1 MKQSRMKIPMALLAF
16 VILAFGCSSRQQ
28 TMKPEQAM
36 AVLTAGH
43 INLDTVK
50 AGRFDTG
57 RMWTFDFP
65 PMEYFSQTYGFN
77 PTKEW
82 FEKARMSSLRLP
94 GCTAA
99 FVSED
104 GLLMTNH
111 HCARGALDVVNK
123 EGEKLAELGF
133 YAPTL
138 DQERKSPVTYVDQ
151 LVLIED
157 VSKEV
162 LQAFESGA
170 TDSAKTANRMAKM
183 QELQRRYAA
192 KFKETTKDSMIFN
205 VISFYNGG
213 RFSLY
218 AYKRYTDVR
227 LVYAPEQEIAFFGG
241 DPDNF
246 TYPRYDFDVSFFRVY
261 DDGKPVKTSNF
272 FMFSKEGAKEGE
284 AVFVIGNPG
293 TTNRLQTVAQLETF
307 RDYNYPLTLNI
318 LNGRYSALSS
328 YVEKHPDQRLKYM
341 SQIFGISN
349 SIKAVT
355 GYLGGL
361 RDPYLMARKKDFE
374 KSFKNAVLNNA
385 NLRSQYGDPWT
396 DIASL
401 EEQRRA
407 LLNETNALNLRA
419 RSAYLAIAA
428 NLVDYA
434 NISKTS
440 PERIPPP
447 FRPERIQATRTNL
460 IPEIETALLSD
471 QLAYMKTHLGGKNEV
486 FNRLL
491 NNRTPAQAAEDIAK
505 NSLIANKEKFDAL
518 MAGKPDDILTS
529 ADPVLSFAVQVAQR
543 FSELQSKLAEMRDK
557 QGARV
562 QVLGKAMYEVY
573 GTSIPP
579 DATFTLRI
587 ADGVVK
593 GYEYNGT
600 IAPPVT
606 TFYGMYD
613 RYFSFGKKE
622 PWNLPGMW
630 ANPPSD
636 FNMSTPINF
645 VSTNDIIGG
654 NSGSSVINK
663 DLQVVG
669 LIFDGNIESLPGNI
683 ILEET
688 KNRAVSVHTAGIL
701 EGLEKIYKADRIVK
715 ELRAGKITP

>member
-1 MKQSRMKIPMALLAF
+1 MKKLEMKILISILAL
-16 VILAFGCSSRQQ
+16 VVVAFGCSSTQQ
-28 TMKPEQAM
+28 PTKPEPAM
-36 AVLTAGH
+36 SGSTSGH
-43 INLDTVK
+43 VNLDTVK

-65 PMEYFSQTYGFN
+65 PMEYFSQAYGFN

-82 FEKARMSSLRLP
+82 FEKARLSSLRLP

-111 HCARGALDVVNK
+111 HCARGALDAVNK

-133 YAPTL
+133 YAATL

-151 LVLIED
+151 LIVIED
-157 VSKEV
+157 VTKEV
-162 LQAFESGA
+162 QQAFESGT

-183 QELQRRYAA
+183 TELQRRYIA

-213 RFSLY
+213 RYSVY
-218 AYKRYTDVR
+218 GYKRYIDVR
-227 LVYAPEQEIAFFGG
+227 VVYAPEEEIAFFGG

-261 DDGKPVKTSNF
+261 ENGKPVKTANF
-272 FMFSKEGAKEGE
+272 FTFSKDGAKEGE

-293 TTNRLQTVAQLETF
+293 TTNRLMTIAQLETF
-307 RDYNYPLTLNI
+307 RDFNYPLSIGI
-318 LNGRYSALSS
+318 LNGRHSALSS
-328 YVEKHPDQRLKYM
+328 YVEKHPDARLKYM

-349 SIKAVT
+349 SIKAIT

-374 KSFKNAVLNNA
+374 KSFKSAVLNNA
-385 NLRSQYGDPWT
+385 DLRTKYGDPWT
-396 DIASL
+396 DIAAL

-407 LLNETNALNLRA
+407 NLGETNAMNLRA
-419 RSAYLAIAA
+419 RSAYLSIAA

-434 NISKTS
+434 NAAKVS

-447 FRPERIQATRTNL
+447 FRPERIQAAHANL
-460 IPEIETALLSD
+460 VPEIEVALLKD
-471 QLAYMKTHLGGKNEV
+471 QLVYMKNALGTKNDA
-486 FNRLL
+486 FNKLL
-491 NNRTPAQAAEDIAK
+491 NNRAPEQAADEIAK
-505 NSLIANKEKFDAL
+505 NSLIGSKEKFETL
-518 MAGKPDDILTS
+518 MAGKPEDMLASSDPLLT
-529 ADPVLSFAVQVAQR
+529 FAVQVSPR
-543 FSELQSKLAEMRDK
+543 FSDLQGKMVEIRDK
-557 QGARV
+557 QAARV
-562 QVLGKAMYEVY
+562 QVLGKALYEVY

-606 TFYGMYD
+606 TFFGMYD
-613 RYFSFGKKE
+613 RYYSFGKQD
-622 PWNLPGMW
+622 PWNLPGAW
-630 ANPPSD
+630 ANPPAN

-663 DLQVVG
+663 NLQVVG

-688 KNRAVSVHTAGIL
+688 KNRAVSVHTSGIL
-701 EGLEKIYKADRIVK
+701 EGLEKIYKAERIVK

>member
-1 MKQSRMKIPMALLAF
+1 MKQREIR
-16 VILAFGCSSRQQ
+16 ILAAFFMLVAVGVGCSSPQQ
-28 TMKPEQAM
+28 TMKPETTTSVSHM
-36 AVLTAGH
+36 TF
-43 INLDTVK
+43 DTVK

-57 RMWTFDFP
+57 RMWTFDFA
-65 PMEYFSQTYGFN
+65 PMEYFSQAYNFN

-82 FEKARMSSLRLP
+82 FEKARLSALRLP

-111 HCARGALDVVNK
+111 HCARGALDAVNK

-133 YAPTL
+133 YAATL

-151 LVLIED
+151 LIVIED
-157 VSKEV
+157 VTAEV
-162 LQAFESGA
+162 QQAFESGT
-170 TDSAKTANRMAKM
+170 TDSAKTATRMAKFT
-183 QELQRRYAA
+183 ELQRRYAE
-192 KFKETTKDSMIFN
+192 KFRATTKDSMIFN
-205 VISFYNGG
+205 VVSFYNGG
-213 RFSLY
+213 RYSVY
-218 AYKRYTDVR
+218 GYKRYADVR

-261 DDGKPVKTSNF
+261 ENGKPVKTSNF
-272 FMFSKEGAKEGE
+272 FAFSKEGAKEGE

-293 TTNRLQTVAQLETF
+293 STNRLQTMAQLETF
-307 RDYNYPLTLNI
+307 RDFIYPFTLSI
-318 LNGRYSALSS
+318 LNSRYGALSS
-328 YVEKHPDQRLKYM
+328 YVEKHPEQRLKYM

-355 GYLGGL
+355 GFLGGL

-374 KSFKNAVLNNA
+374 QTFKSAVLNKPD
-385 NLRSQYGDPWT
+385 LRSKYGDPWIEVVAHE
-396 DIASL
+396 DLRRSLIA
-401 EEQRRA
+401 
-407 LLNETNALNLRA
+407 ETNALNLRA
-419 RSAYLAIAA
+419 RSAYLSIAA
-428 NLVDYA
+428 SLVEYA
-434 NISKTS
+434 NAAKTS
-440 PERIPPP
+440 PERIPPQ
-447 FRPERIQATRTNL
+447 FRPERIQAARANL
-460 IPEIETALLSD
+460 VPEIETALLAD
-471 QLAYMKTHLGGKNEV
+471 QLSYMKTTLGTKNEALSNLVGGK
-486 FNRLL
+486 
-491 NNRTPAQAAEDIAK
+491 TPVEAADDIAR
-505 NSLIANKEKFDAL
+505 NSIISSQEKFDAL
-518 MAGKPDDILTS
+518 LAGKPEDVLS
-529 ADPVLSFAVQVAQR
+529 SSDPALSFAVHVAPR
-543 FSELQSKLAEMRDK
+543 FSELQARLSEIRDK
-557 QGARV
+557 QNARV

-593 GYEYNGT
+593 GYDYNGT

-613 RYFSFGKKE
+613 RYYSFGKKE
-622 PWNLPGMW
+622 PWNLPGSW
-630 ANPPSD
+630 ANPPAN

-701 EGLEKIYKADRIVK
+701 EGLEKIYKAERIVK